1 MVDQKHVLTKC
12 LLLLEKCPWNG
23 TWVKP
28 FHSGNVHRDE
38 NVGRSVSNMSA
49 WDNWA
54 NVWNIVGKIY
64 EQLNLEI
71 VRKAWIWWLDLTGNL
86 RWKLGGQNCLR
97 IVGLRTRAQGLLLF
111 PRMSLFALLLL
122 LIPLQFFPSPVVT
135 KNRQI
140 GAVFTFFEALG
151 TKKHRKYQSFSAL
164 ETQNHSIYDVFCLW

>member
-1 MVDQKHVLTKC
+1 MVDQKNVLTKC

-71 VRKAWIWWLDLTGNL
+71 VRKAWI
-86 RWKLGGQNCLR
+86 
-97 IVGLRTRAQGLLLF
+97 
-111 PRMSLFALLLL
+111 
-122 LIPLQFFPSPVVT
+122 
-135 KNRQI
+135 
-140 GAVFTFFEALG
+140 
-151 TKKHRKYQSFSAL
+151 
-164 ETQNHSIYDVFCLW
+164 